1 MQYHVGRSGQ
11 QFGQFTE
18 EEIRQGL
25 ESGRFLT
32 SDLAWRD
39 GMPQWKPLL
48 EVFGFAAAAALSAP
62 MVSQGG
68 GAPVAVGYPQLAA
81 YQHVGIGV
89 MPMSGM
95 CVASMVMGII
105 ALVSFLGCPLVVILG
120 IPGAICGHMGL
131 AEIKRSGNNMQ
142 GTGMAIAG
150 LIMNYLAIAIFAVFF
165 LLFAFIFGVG
175 AVGAAAGAA
184 GGAGGVSPGP

>member
-1 MQYHVGRSGQ
+1 MHYHVGRNGQ

-25 ESGRFLT
+25 ENGRFLT

-39 GMPQWKPLL
+39 GMGQWKPLV

-62 MVSQGG
+62 MVSQVGG
-68 GAPVAVGYPQLAA
+68 MPATGGYPHPAN
-81 YQHVGIGV
+81 YQNVGIGI

-95 CVASMVMGII
+95 CVASMVLGVIS
-105 ALVSFLGCPLVVILG
+105 LVTFFGCPLMVILG
-120 IPGAICGHMGL
+120 IPGVICGHMGL
-131 AEIKRSGNNMQ
+131 AEIRRSGNNMQ

-150 LIMNYLAIAIFAVFF
+150 LVMNYLAVLVAAVIF
-165 LLFAFIFGVG
+165 LLVAFVFGVG
-175 AVGAAAGAA
+175 VVGAAAGAA
-184 GGAGGVSPGP
+184 SGTGVPAPGP